1 MRVSRKLAG
10 VTGYIAACTLGACL
24 LMISGCSAEI
34 GSEQWCAE
42 LKEKPKGDLTA
53 NELSDFARHC
63 IFKSEEK
70 IMQ

>member
-1 MRVSRKLAG
+1 V
-10 VTGYIAACTLGACL
+10 ACL
-24 LMISGCSAEI
+24 LMISGCSAEV
-34 GSEQWCAE
+34 GSEQWCAD

-70 IMQ
+70 NKQ

>member
-1 MRVSRKLAG
+1 MRVSSILAG
-10 VTGYIAACTLGACL
+10 VTGYIAACTLVACL
-24 LMISGCSAEI
+24 LMISGCSAEV
-34 GSEQWCAE
+34 GSEQWCAD

-70 IMQ
+70 NKQ

>member
-1 MRVSRKLAG
+1 MRVSIKLAG
-10 VTGYIAACTLGACL
+10 VTGCIAACTVGACL
-24 LMISGCSAEI
+24 LMITGCSAEI

-63 IFKSEEK
+63 IFKSEENNK
-70 IMQ
+70 Q